1 MKPTKQNISGT
12 DFFGDEVSC
21 SLETMTKLLGQPPAG
36 PFIDDKA
43 QYEWLMELED
53 GTVFTVY
60 DYKHRKIEQD
70 TIVYW
75 HIGAFSSSASKRAKN
90 EILKNEN

>member
-1 MKPTKQNISGT
+1 
-12 DFFGDEVSC
+12 
-21 SLETMTKLLGQPPAG
+21 
-36 PFIDDKA
+36 
-43 QYEWLMELED
+43 LMELED